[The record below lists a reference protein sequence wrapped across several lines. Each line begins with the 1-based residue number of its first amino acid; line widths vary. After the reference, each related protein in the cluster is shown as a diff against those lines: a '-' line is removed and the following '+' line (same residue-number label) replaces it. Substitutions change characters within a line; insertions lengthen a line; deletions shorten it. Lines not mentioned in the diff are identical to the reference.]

1 MLQQLV
7 FHQQQ
12 IVKDTRVQ
20 ELDPRPCEN
29 NDHSSVLAYEM
40 ETIEPGENSSR
51 TLTWKPL
58 AFLSH
63 IKLRTNDDRFSSSQG
78 ESFLCHSVSLFMPL
92 RFSYPTPFLLGP
104 PQQGSC
110 NAFSYDIFGDH
121 LQTCQVKS
129 SVSQVHDW
137 VVYKVRTLLGSV
149 GHRVKIHKITPT
161 TVKELGDLE
170 VKDYIVLQKPQAQDN
185 HLQSPLTLVTDFTMT
200 HVRFGLSLL
209 HPMGQLTN
217 TRRSDGAPDPDGVLK
232 TSVRI

>member
-1 MLQQLV
+1 
-7 FHQQQ
+7 
-12 IVKDTRVQ
+12 
-20 ELDPRPCEN
+20 
-29 NDHSSVLAYEM
+29 M
-40 ETIEPGENSSR
+40 ETIEPGENPSR

-58 AFLSH
+58 VFLSH
-63 IKLRTNDDRFSSSQG
+63 IKLRTNDGRFSSSQG
-78 ESFLCHSVSLFMPL
+78 ESFLCSSLGD
-92 RFSYPTPFLLGP
+92 PTPFLLGP

-121 LQTCQVKS
+121 LQMCQVKS
-129 SVSQVHDW
+129 SASQVHDW
-137 VVYKVRTLLGSV
+137 VVYKMRTLLGSV

-161 TVKELGDLE
+161 TFKELGDLE

-185 HLQSPLTLVTDFTMT
+185 RLQPPLTLVTDFTMT

-217 TRRSDGAPDPDGVLK
+217 TRSSDGAPDPDGVLK